1 MNPSIRALYELAEK
15 PQKHI
20 IGLMSGTSLDG
31 LDIALCRLEGQGE
44 QTKVDLLKF
53 ETCDYS
59 KDVKQ
64 RLKAISSKP
73 QVSLEEVC
81 LMHTWLGQFHGKL
94 IGEALQSWEI
104 QKEEIDCIASHGQT
118 IYHAPRIQHQQ
129 ADIPNTTLQIGDADH
144 LATSTGILTISD
156 FRQKHT
162 SAGGEGAPMVSLAD
176 RILFTHEDED
186 RVLLNIGGIAN
197 FTWLPSKKNTP
208 EKSVTTDTGTGNTLI
223 DAAMQHYFSEDF
235 DKDSKKARSGKVNN
249 ELLDLLKEHEYFEKR
264 FPKTTGPEVFN
275 LRWINSILNES
286 GLSVDKP
293 EDLIATLTRLSAE
306 TIVDAILKV
315 PVITKE
321 AVIYVSGGGIHNP
334 LLMEWIQELLAGY
347 EIRNFNEIGFN
358 PDAKEAVLFAVLA
371 NEMLSGK
378 GFSVDTENGLKEN
391 VNFGKISFPV

>member
-1 MNPSIRALYELAEK
+1 
-15 PQKHI
+15 
-20 IGLMSGTSLDG
+20 
-31 LDIALCRLEGQGE
+31 
-44 QTKVDLLKF
+44 
-53 ETCDYS
+53 
-59 KDVKQ
+59 
-64 RLKAISSKP
+64 
-73 QVSLEEVC
+73 
-81 LMHTWLGQFHGKL
+81 
-94 IGEALQSWEI
+94 
-104 QKEEIDCIASHGQT
+104 
-118 IYHAPRIQHQQ
+118 
-129 ADIPNTTLQIGDADH
+129 
-144 LATSTGILTISD
+144 
-156 FRQKHT
+156 
-162 SAGGEGAPMVSLAD
+162 MVSLAD